1 VEQSSGGTNVNE
13 RRQSARYE
21 LQGVAQFRWRAS
33 DGNWHDGVG
42 TTSNIGRGG
51 AFIATQ
57 SAPPIASYLHV
68 EVTIPVS
75 WAVEAEVRLSGFG
88 DVRHVTTGEVEPGFG
103 AFVLFRT
110 DSVSGAA

>member
-1 VEQSSGGTNVNE
+1 M
-13 RRQSARYE
+13 RQSARYE
-21 LQGVAQFRWRAS
+21 IQGVARFRWRAS
-33 DGNWHDGVG
+33 DGNWHEGSG
-42 TTSNIGRGG
+42 TTSNICRGG

-68 EVTIPVS
+68 EVRIPVS

-88 DVRHVTTGEVEPGFG
+88 DVRHVTTGEVGSGFG

-110 DSVSGAA
+110 DSVSSAV